1 MIDSEKEIES
11 LKDEL
16 LKASEEIKKLSRM
29 KADFISVVSHELRTP
44 ITSIKESVSLILEGI
59 AGPLNE
65 EQKKFL
71 TIAKNNID
79 RLARIIIDILDMS
92 KLEAGRVVMHKRK
105 LNINELIKDV
115 YASMK
120 IEAEQKNA
128 EFNLSLEEPIELIWF
143 DPDRIGQVVKSLI
156 SNAIKFNR
164 GKRKINIYSSKED
177 ANGKDVVKIIVEDNG
192 IGIPPEDIENLF
204 RNFSPLDTSINRKYG
219 GMGLSVAISKGIIEL
234 HGGDMWVVSEPGIGS
249 KFIFT
254 IPIYKKHEEFDF
266 LMEEAIERAK
276 HNDIKI
282 AFIVFEIE
290 NVKDRIEKVIAE
302 TEDIIRKTVRGPEDK
317 AIRFKKERIVII
329 AGADYLG
336 AMAIKRLKGNIKTS
350 LVFGISVY
358 PDEAI
363 DKDELIKKAEDDLKS
378 GKNLI
383 IPHKILLIIDDE
395 EDLTSML
402 SFRLKNRGFNI
413 FTASDGDKGIEL
425 AKKNKPDLI
434 LLDLMMP
441 DMDGYEVSKRLK
453 SSSDTKH
460 IPILIFSALG
470 NKNTQESM
478 QKLGAEG
485 FIEKPFEPEDLVKK
499 IDNVLEARNG
509 QENSFIGG

>member
-1 MIDSEKEIES
+1 MIDCEKEIQN
-11 LKDEL
+11 LRDEL
-16 LKASEEIKKLSRM
+16 LKASEEIKKLSRI

-79 RLARIIIDILDMS
+79 RLARLIIDILDMS
-92 KLEAGRVVMHKRK
+92 KLETGRVVMHKRK
-105 LNINELIKDV
+105 SNINELIKDV

-120 IEAEQKNA
+120 IEAEQKNV
-128 EFNLSLEEPIELIWF
+128 EFNLSLEEPIELAWF
-143 DPDRIGQVVKSLI
+143 DPDRIGQVLKSLI

-164 GKRKINIYSSKED
+164 DKRKINIYSSKED
-177 ANGKDVVKIIVEDNG
+177 VNGKDVVKIIVEDNG
-192 IGIPPEDIENLF
+192 IGIPPEDVENLF
-204 RNFSPLDTSINRKYG
+204 RNLSPLDTSITRKYG
-219 GMGLSVAISKGIIEL
+219 GMGLSLTISKGIIEL
-234 HGGDMWVVSEPGIGS
+234 HGGNIWVISEPDMGS

-254 IPIYKKHEEFDF
+254 IPIYKKEEEFNF
-266 LMEEAIERAK
+266 LIEDSMERARRNEYK
-276 HNDIKI
+276 LALVIFKIKNT
-282 AFIVFEIE
+282 A
-290 NVKDRIEKVIAE
+290 DRNEKVFNE
-302 TEDIIRKTVRGPEDK
+302 LEQIIKNTVRGPADKITRCKEDE
-317 AIRFKKERIVII
+317 FLVIM
-329 AGADYLG
+329 AVTDRPG
-336 AMAIKRLKGNIKTS
+336 AMAIIKRLKCNIKIP
-350 LVFGISVY
+350 LIFGISVY

-363 DKDELIKKAEDDLKS
+363 DKDELMKKAEDDLKS
-378 GKNLI
+378 GKNSMG
-383 IPHKILLIIDDE
+383 PHSMLLIIDDE

-402 SFRLKNRGFNI
+402 SFRLKNMGFDI
-413 FTASDGDKGIEL
+413 FTARDGNKGIES

-453 SSSDTKH
+453 SDSDTKH

-478 QKLGAEG
+478 QKLGAAG

-509 QENSFIGG
+509 

>member
-1 MIDSEKEIES
+1 MIDCEKEIQN
-11 LKDEL
+11 LRDEL
-16 LKASEEIKKLSRM
+16 LKASEEIKKLSRI

-79 RLARIIIDILDMS
+79 RLARLIIDILDMS

-105 LNINELIKDV
+105 SNINELIKDV

-120 IEAEQKNA
+120 IEAEQKNV
-128 EFNLSLEEPIELIWF
+128 EFNLFLEEPIELAWF
-143 DPDRIGQVVKSLI
+143 DPDRIGQVLKSLI

-164 GKRKINIYSSKED
+164 DKRKINIYSSKED
-177 ANGKDVVKIIVEDNG
+177 VNGKDVVKIIVEDNG
-192 IGIPPEDIENLF
+192 IGIPPEDVENLF
-204 RNFSPLDTSINRKYG
+204 RNLSPLDTSITRKYG
-219 GMGLSVAISKGIIEL
+219 GMGLSLTISKGIIEL
-234 HGGDMWVVSEPGIGS
+234 HGGNIWVISEPDMGT

-254 IPIYKKHEEFDF
+254 IPI
-266 LMEEAIERAK
+266 APQ
-276 HNDIKI
+276 
-282 AFIVFEIE
+282 
-290 NVKDRIEKVIAE
+290 KV
-302 TEDIIRKTVRGPEDK
+302 
-317 AIRFKKERIVII
+317 
-329 AGADYLG
+329 
-336 AMAIKRLKGNIKTS
+336 
-350 LVFGISVY
+350 
-358 PDEAI
+358 
-363 DKDELIKKAEDDLKS
+363 
-378 GKNLI
+378 
-383 IPHKILLIIDDE
+383 LLIIDDE

-402 SFRLKNRGFNI
+402 SFRLKNMGFDI
-413 FTASDGDKGIEL
+413 FTACDGNKGIES

-453 SSSDTKH
+453 SDSDTKH

-478 QKLGAEG
+478 QKLGAAG

-509 QENSFIGG
+509 

>member
-1 MIDSEKEIES
+1 MIDCEKEIQN
-11 LKDEL
+11 LRDEL
-16 LKASEEIKKLSRM
+16 LKASEEIKKLSRI

-79 RLARIIIDILDMS
+79 RLARLIIDILDMS

-105 LNINELIKDV
+105 SNINELIKDV

-120 IEAEQKNA
+120 IEAEQKNV
-128 EFNLSLEEPIELIWF
+128 EFNLFLEEPIELAWF
-143 DPDRIGQVVKSLI
+143 DPDRIGHVLKSLI

-164 GKRKINIYSSKED
+164 DKRKINIYSSKED
-177 ANGKDVVKIIVEDNG
+177 VNGKDVVKIIVEDNG
-192 IGIPPEDIENLF
+192 IGIPPEDVENLF
-204 RNFSPLDTSINRKYG
+204 RNLSPLDTSITRKYG
-219 GMGLSVAISKGIIEL
+219 GMGLSLTISKGIIEL
-234 HGGDMWVVSEPGIGS
+234 HGGNIWVISEPDMGT

-254 IPIYKKHEEFDF
+254 IPI
-266 LMEEAIERAK
+266 APQ
-276 HNDIKI
+276 
-282 AFIVFEIE
+282 
-290 NVKDRIEKVIAE
+290 KV
-302 TEDIIRKTVRGPEDK
+302 
-317 AIRFKKERIVII
+317 
-329 AGADYLG
+329 
-336 AMAIKRLKGNIKTS
+336 
-350 LVFGISVY
+350 
-358 PDEAI
+358 
-363 DKDELIKKAEDDLKS
+363 
-378 GKNLI
+378 
-383 IPHKILLIIDDE
+383 LLIIDDE

-402 SFRLKNRGFNI
+402 SFRLKNMGFDI
-413 FTASDGDKGIEL
+413 FTACDGNKGIES

-453 SSSDTKH
+453 SDSDTKH

-478 QKLGAEG
+478 QKLGAAG

-509 QENSFIGG
+509 

>member
-1 MIDSEKEIES
+1 MIDCEKEIQN
-11 LKDEL
+11 LRDEL
-16 LKASEEIKKLSRM
+16 LKASEEIKKLSRI

-44 ITSIKESVSLILEGI
+44 ITSVKESVSLILEGI

-79 RLARIIIDILDMS
+79 RLARLIIDILDMS

-105 LNINELIKDV
+105 SNINELIKDV

-120 IEAEQKNA
+120 IEAEQKNV
-128 EFNLSLEEPIELIWF
+128 EFLLSLGEPIELTWF
-143 DPDRIGQVVKSLI
+143 DPDRIGQVLKILI

-164 GKRKINIYSSKED
+164 DKRKINISSSKED
-177 ANGKDVVKIIVEDNG
+177 INGRDVVKIIVEDNG
-192 IGIPPEDIENLF
+192 IGIPPGDVENLF
-204 RNFSPLDTSINRKYG
+204 RNFSPLDTSITRKYG
-219 GMGLSVAISKGIIEL
+219 GMGLSLAISKGIIEL
-234 HGGDMWVVSEPGIGS
+234 HGGDMWVISEPDMGS

-276 HNDIKI
+276 HSDVKI

-290 NVKDRIEKVIAE
+290 NAKDRIEKVIAE
-302 TEDIIRKTVRGPEDK
+302 TEDIIRKTAKGPEDK
-317 AIRFKKERIVII
+317 IIRFKKEGRIVII
-329 AGADYLG
+329 ARADKPG
-336 AMAIKRLKGNIKTS
+336 AMAIIRRLKCNIKIP
-350 LVFGISVY
+350 LIFGISVY

-363 DKDELIKKAEDDLKS
+363 DKDELMKKAEDDLKS
-378 GKNLI
+378 GKNSMA
-383 IPHKILLIIDDE
+383 PHRMLLIIDDE

-402 SFRLKNRGFNI
+402 SFRLKNMGFDI
-413 FTASDGDKGIEL
+413 FTACDGNKGIES

-453 SSSDTKH
+453 SDSDTKH

-478 QKLGAEG
+478 QKLGAAG

-509 QENSFIGG
+509 